1 MGLEE
6 MGGYLV
12 LAVLSVSAGY
22 FIRKRIGAKRA
33 KKIAILLYLI
43 SIVFMALGFM
53 QRYHNQKLV
62 KKLLQAQEI
71 WVAAE
76 QITSDEVDAA
86 VLASI
91 WQDKEEYEA
100 LWIEKEAEK
109 DKRLDKPGQA
119 LRKLGEISLHDK
131 KNASKSGMIYQNSSG
146 DYIVEIEGIYFKKR
160 SRYHSV
166 LRLPVPEHHLH

>member
-53 QRYHNQKLV
+53 QRYHDQKLV
-62 KKLLQAQEI
+62 KKLL
-71 WVAAE
+71 
-76 QITSDEVDAA
+76 
-86 VLASI
+86 
-91 WQDKEEYEA
+91 
-100 LWIEKEAEK
+100 
-109 DKRLDKPGQA
+109 
-119 LRKLGEISLHDK
+119 
-131 KNASKSGMIYQNSSG
+131 
-146 DYIVEIEGIYFKKR
+146 
-160 SRYHSV
+160 
-166 LRLPVPEHHLH
+166 